1 MTKNIVFNIEPTPKG
16 RPRLGR
22 YGTYT
27 PAKTKAAEEAIQWAW
42 HGKPMEGPLKVSL
55 RFYFKRPKK
64 CLASFK
70 PTRPDIDNLVKLV
83 CDALNGLAWK
93 DDGQIVILEAYKF
106 YCNRLAPDPCIQLEI
121 SEVDG

>member
-1 MTKNIVFNIEPTPKG
+1 MTKCITFNIEPTPKG
-16 RPRLGR
+16 RPRLGK

-64 CLASFK
+64 CLK
-70 PTRPDIDNLVKLV
+70 CYKDTRPDIDNLVKLV

-93 DDGQIVILEAYKF
+93 DDGQIVILEAYKL
-106 YCNRLAPDPCIQLEI
+106 YCQHPDKPCIQLEI
-121 SEVDG
+121 KEVDG

>member
-1 MTKNIVFNIEPTPKG
+1 MTKQITFNIEPTPKG

-22 YGTYT
+22 YGNTYT

-42 HGKPMEGPLKVSL
+42 HGKPMEGPLRVSL
-55 RFYFKRPKK
+55 RFYFKRPKN
-64 CLASFK
+64 CLATFK

-93 DDGQIVILEAYKF
+93 DDGQIVLLEAYKL
-106 YCNRLAPDPCIQLEI
+106 YVSCGEPRIELSIKELE
-121 SEVDG
+121 E